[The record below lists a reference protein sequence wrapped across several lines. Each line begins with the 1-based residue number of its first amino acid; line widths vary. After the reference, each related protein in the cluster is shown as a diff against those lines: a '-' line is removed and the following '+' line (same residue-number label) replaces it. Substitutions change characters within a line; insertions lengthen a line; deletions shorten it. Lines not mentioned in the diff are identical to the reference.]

1 MKNCFIHH
9 HVHTIV
15 ISIGMVISYL
25 WFQSNLDQVRS
36 LLHVLGI
43 AILQLAT
50 VYSVSTL
57 MHLSIKS
64 EASDCGERSPIVPMV
79 IDINHHNYVMKKK
92 QYYRQ
97 AGG

>member
-1 MKNCFIHH
+1 M
-9 HVHTIV
+9 
-15 ISIGMVISYL
+15 GMVISYL
-25 WFQSNLDQVRS
+25 WFQYYLDQVRF
-36 LLHVLGI
+36 LLHVSDI

-64 EASDCGERSPIVPMV
+64 EASDCGERSPVVPVV

-92 QYYRQ
+92 QYYRKD
-97 AGG
+97 GG